1 MADDPEEVQEITT
14 ICQGLNINIGTLHK
28 SSIESMFLAG
38 KKANELGH
46 PVLLDPVG
54 AGASTLRTQ
63 TAVKLMQE
71 SAFCNP
77 WKYVRDQSLSGG
89 MGGARGVDA
98 CETDIV
104 TEETLEEA
112 VAFVK
117 AFAKS
122 CGCIVQ

>member
-1 MADDPEEVQEITT
+1 MSEI
-14 ICQGLNINIGTLHK
+14 K
-28 SSIESMFLAG
+28 
-38 KKANELGH
+38 
-46 PVLLDPVG
+46 V
-54 AGASTLRTQ
+54 
-63 TAVKLMQE
+63 
-71 SAFCNP
+71 
-77 WKYVRDQSLSGG
+77 LSGG

-122 CGCIVQ
+122 CGCIVAVTGAIDLVADDKRCYVIRNG